1 MGENKLIS
9 SLPGYDTH
17 RLTFNLRGYDT
28 FYSQSTYYGG
38 IINMFYGDTY
48 INNVLVATQSWCTQ
62 NFLSGLGYLQL
73 SGCTLSGNLNCS
85 VGLSKNGN
93 IYKYSSTAPP
103 NANCIGYTSQ
113 VNISQYKLNIKY
125 ISMISYL
132 TITLPY
138 AGTYECS
145 ASVCLQYSCDYI
157 YICII

>member
-48 INNVLVATQSWCTQ
+48 INNALVATQSWCIQ
-62 NFLSGLGYLQL
+62 NYLSGLGYLQL
-73 SGCTLSGNLNCS
+73 AGGTISGNLICS
-85 VGLSKNGN
+85 NGLSVNGN

-103 NANCIGYTSQ
+103 NANCIGFTSQ
-113 VNISQYKLNIKY
+113 VNISQSTNLALNA
-125 ISMISYL
+125 SASYL
-132 TITLPY
+132 TITLLY

-145 ASVCLQYSCDYI
+145 ASVC
-157 YICII
+157 CII